1 MKRVHLATSAVKR
14 HSSLFAVSSALLTL
28 APFALADDASP
39 NGERRLGTVTVQAA
53 QQTEVQAAKA
63 KLDEVAGGTSLV
75 TQAEVEK
82 GRSATLE
89 DTLAYQPGVY
99 AQAAGGN
106 DAIKISIR
114 GSGANTSPGY
124 FREGTKFLFDGLA
137 LTGAGGT
144 PYELLD
150 TQGLNYTEV
159 LRGANAFEY
168 GALSLGGAI
177 NFVTNTGRTAPGT
190 RIKVEGGS
198 FGWEKETLS
207 TGGVVGDADYFVSV
221 DNSKRDGFQDFTY
234 TKAKG
239 IVSNFGYRFSPKLET
254 RVYLRY
260 REEYHENSGQLT
272 LAQLKKK
279 PSQTN
284 IATRDTRGDSTKLGS
299 TWIGSKTTYTFD
311 DDAKLEAGL
320 VYHDYPQ
327 ILSRKSTVNP
337 NYWDWR
343 DINYSLNYTRTD
355 HLFGLSSTSTAGW
368 TSTQH
373 INAGVR
379 TYKGNKDLGILQKD
393 VKYDGSF
400 DHVFSLGNDLGLTDN
415 LYLSTGVSAIQ
426 IKRNVKVSYSDR
438 PNTSGLPSEY
448 LYDEWRFAPRIG
460 LRYYI
465 APDVQLFGNVS
476 RTIDPPSSWSI
487 SGSGVTTNYTKPLVP
502 QTANTVEFGI
512 KGKYGIFDGSL
523 AFYKS
528 WVKNE
533 LLNVQVLPATAT
545 TAAVVSTSNATP
557 TIHQGIEAGL
567 STRLWEGAN
576 GDTLTWRQ
584 AYTLNDFHYEND
596 PLFKKNELPGLPKH
610 IYQGELQYQFA
621 NGLYAGVNVR
631 TASSTAVDYANSF
644 YAPSYTLWGARF
656 GFDDPGKTW
665 QVYLDLKNLTNKAY
679 VTAVAPS
686 YDVQG
691 KDTAVLYPGDG
702 FGAFTGVT
710 YNF

>member
-1 MKRVHLATSAVKR
+1 MATSAVKR

-221 DNSKRDGFQDFTY
+221 DNSSRDGFQDFTY

-343 DINYSLNYTRTD
+343 DINYSLN
-355 HLFGLSSTSTAGW
+355 
-368 TSTQH
+368 
-373 INAGVR
+373 
-379 TYKGNKDLGILQKD
+379 
-393 VKYDGSF
+393 
-400 DHVFSLGNDLGLTDN
+400 
-415 LYLSTGVSAIQ
+415 
-426 IKRNVKVSYSDR
+426 
-438 PNTSGLPSEY
+438 
-448 LYDEWRFAPRIG
+448 
-460 LRYYI
+460 
-465 APDVQLFGNVS
+465 
-476 RTIDPPSSWSI
+476 
-487 SGSGVTTNYTKPLVP
+487 
-502 QTANTVEFGI
+502 
-512 KGKYGIFDGSL
+512 
-523 AFYKS
+523 
-528 WVKNE
+528 
-533 LLNVQVLPATAT
+533 
-545 TAAVVSTSNATP
+545 
-557 TIHQGIEAGL
+557 
-567 STRLWEGAN
+567 
-576 GDTLTWRQ
+576 
-584 AYTLNDFHYEND
+584 
-596 PLFKKNELPGLPKH
+596 
-610 IYQGELQYQFA
+610 
-621 NGLYAGVNVR
+621 
-631 TASSTAVDYANSF
+631 
-644 YAPSYTLWGARF
+644 
-656 GFDDPGKTW
+656 
-665 QVYLDLKNLTNKAY
+665 
-679 VTAVAPS
+679 
-686 YDVQG
+686 
-691 KDTAVLYPGDG
+691 
-702 FGAFTGVT
+702 
-710 YNF
+710 

>member
-1 MKRVHLATSAVKR
+1 MKRVHLATSAVLR

-28 APFALADDASP
+28 APFVLADDANP
-39 NGERRLGTVTVQAA
+39 NGERRLSTVTVQAA
-53 QQTEVQAAKA
+53 PQTQVQAAQA

-75 TQAEVEK
+75 SQAEVEK

-177 NFVTNTGRTAPGT
+177 NMVSNTGRSAPGT

-198 FGWEKETLS
+198 FGWQKQTLS
-207 TGGVVGDADYFVSV
+207 TGGVVGDADYFVSI
-221 DNSKRDGFQDFTY
+221 DNGKRDGFQDFTY

-239 IVSNFGYRFSPKLET
+239 IVSNFGYRFNPKLET

-260 REEYHENSGQLT
+260 REEYHENSGTLT

-279 PSQTN
+279 PSQAN
-284 IATRDTRGDSTKLGS
+284 IATRDSRNDSTKRGS
-299 TWIGSKTTYTFD
+299 TWVGSKTTYTFD
-311 DDAKLEAGL
+311 DDATLEAGV

-343 DINYSLNYTRTD
+343 DINYSLNYSRND
-355 HLFGLSSTSTAGW
+355 QLFGLSSTTTAGW

-373 INAGVR
+373 LQAGAR
-379 TYKGNKDLGILQKD
+379 TYKGSKDLDILQKN
-393 VKYDGSF
+393 VRYSGSF

-415 LYLSTGVSAIQ
+415 LYLATGLSAIQ
-426 IKRNVKVSYSDR
+426 IKRDVDVKFSDR
-438 PNTSGLPSEY
+438 PNTSGFSNHY
-448 LYDEWRFAPRIG
+448 VYDEWKLAPRIG

-465 APDVQLFGNVS
+465 APDVQLFANVS
-476 RTIDPPSSWSI
+476 RSIDPPSSWSI
-487 SGSGVTTNYTKPLVP
+487 SNSGVANNYAKPLVP
-502 QTANTVEFGI
+502 QAANTVEFGI

-523 AFYKS
+523 AVYKS
-528 WVKNE
+528 WIKNE
-533 LLNVQVLPATAT
+533 LLTVELLQATST
-545 TAAVVSTSNATP
+545 TAAVVTTANASP
-557 TIHQGIEAGL
+557 TVHQGIEAGL

-576 GDTLTWRQ
+576 GDTLNWRQ

-596 PLFKKNELPGLPKH
+596 PLFNKNELPGLPKH
-610 IYQGELQYQFA
+610 VYQTELQYQFA
-621 NGLYAGVNVR
+621 NGFYAGINMHTV
-631 TASSTAVDYANSF
+631 SKSAVDYANTF
-644 YAPSYTLWGARF
+644 YAPSYTLWGARL

-665 QVYLDLKNLTNKAY
+665 QVYLDLKNLTDKAY
-679 VTAVAPS
+679 VTAIAPS
-686 YDVQG
+686 YNAQG
-691 KDTAVLYPGDG
+691 KDTAALYPGDG

>member
-1 MKRVHLATSAVKR
+1 MHLATSAVLR

-177 NFVTNTGRTAPGT
+177 NFVTNTGLSAPGT

-438 PNTSGLPSEY
+438 PNTSGLPRTS
-448 LYDEWRFAPRIG
+448 LLS
-460 LRYYI
+460 LR
-465 APDVQLFGNVS
+465 
-476 RTIDPPSSWSI
+476 
-487 SGSGVTTNYTKPLVP
+487 
-502 QTANTVEFGI
+502 
-512 KGKYGIFDGSL
+512 
-523 AFYKS
+523 
-528 WVKNE
+528 
-533 LLNVQVLPATAT
+533 ATS
-545 TAAVVSTSNATP
+545 AA
-557 TIHQGIEAGL
+557 
-567 STRLWEGAN
+567 R
-576 GDTLTWRQ
+576 
-584 AYTLNDFHYEND
+584 
-596 PLFKKNELPGLPKH
+596 
-610 IYQGELQYQFA
+610 
-621 NGLYAGVNVR
+621 
-631 TASSTAVDYANSF
+631 
-644 YAPSYTLWGARF
+644 
-656 GFDDPGKTW
+656 
-665 QVYLDLKNLTNKAY
+665 
-679 VTAVAPS
+679 
-686 YDVQG
+686 
-691 KDTAVLYPGDG
+691 
-702 FGAFTGVT
+702 
-710 YNF
+710 

>member
-1 MKRVHLATSAVKR
+1 M
-14 HSSLFAVSSALLTL
+14 
-28 APFALADDASP
+28 
-39 NGERRLGTVTVQAA
+39 
-53 QQTEVQAAKA
+53 
-63 KLDEVAGGTSLV
+63 
-75 TQAEVEK
+75 
-82 GRSATLE
+82 
-89 DTLAYQPGVY
+89 
-99 AQAAGGN
+99 
-106 DAIKISIR
+106 
-114 GSGANTSPGY
+114 
-124 FREGTKFLFDGLA
+124 
-137 LTGAGGT
+137 
-144 PYELLD
+144 
-150 TQGLNYTEV
+150 
-159 LRGANAFEY
+159 
-168 GALSLGGAI
+168 
-177 NFVTNTGRTAPGT
+177 
-190 RIKVEGGS
+190 
-198 FGWEKETLS
+198 
-207 TGGVVGDADYFVSV
+207 VGDADYFVSV
-221 DNSKRDGFQDFTY
+221 DNSSRDGFQDFTY

-343 DINYSLNYTRTD
+343 DINYSLNYTRND
-355 HLFGLSSTSTAGW
+355 RLFGLSSTTTAGW

-465 APDVQLFGNVS
+465 APDVQLLGNVS

-512 KGKYGIFDGSL
+512 KGC
-523 AFYKS
+523 
-528 WVKNE
+528 
-533 LLNVQVLPATAT
+533 LLYTSD
-545 TAAVVSTSNATP
+545 AAD
-557 TIHQGIEAGL
+557 
-567 STRLWEGAN
+567 EG
-576 GDTLTWRQ
+576 
-584 AYTLNDFHYEND
+584 
-596 PLFKKNELPGLPKH
+596 
-610 IYQGELQYQFA
+610 
-621 NGLYAGVNVR
+621 
-631 TASSTAVDYANSF
+631 
-644 YAPSYTLWGARF
+644 
-656 GFDDPGKTW
+656 
-665 QVYLDLKNLTNKAY
+665 
-679 VTAVAPS
+679 
-686 YDVQG
+686 
-691 KDTAVLYPGDG
+691 
-702 FGAFTGVT
+702 
-710 YNF
+710 